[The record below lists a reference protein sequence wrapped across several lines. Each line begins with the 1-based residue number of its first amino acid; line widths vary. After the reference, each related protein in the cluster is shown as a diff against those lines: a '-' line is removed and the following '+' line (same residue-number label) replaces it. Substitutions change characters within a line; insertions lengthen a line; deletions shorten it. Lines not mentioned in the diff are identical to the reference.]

1 MKNDYLEKL
10 REEISNEFENAVM
23 GHWKIDYESIKRQ
36 ELIYSL
42 ANAMGKV
49 GGKEIE
55 NLNRRLGDYK
65 NDRLKRIIDVYLMKP
80 DFMFAIE
87 NSETDYDVEKTRSK
101 LIKSISEREIRP
113 LISRW

>member
-1 MKNDYLEKL
+1 MKNDDLQKL
-10 REEISNEFENAVM
+10 REEISIDFEKATM
-23 GHWKIDYESIKRQ
+23 GHWKIDYKLIKRQ
-36 ELIYSL
+36 ELIHSL

-55 NLNRRLGDYK
+55 KLNQRLGMYE
-65 NDRLKRIIDVYLMKP
+65 NDRLKRILDVYLMKP

-87 NSETDYDVEKTRSK
+87 NSETDFDVEKIRHKLSQNISK
-101 LIKSISEREIRP
+101 REIRP